1 MTNTSKKAAKNAA
14 DSGNEFSVNRP
25 VFTWLAIG
33 SALIAA
39 AVHAYLL
46 KSHYDL
52 RYGEVTGQ
60 LMCDISSKFSCSAA
74 SASRWSELLGVPL
87 ALWGLLTNIAFLTLA
102 AWNPLTEGEGRQAN
116 RTNLVTIAGVLLLAS
131 IVMGL
136 ISVTALDT
144 LCPFCLGAYALSIL
158 TFVGAWFAYRP
169 GLKFKY
175 KPAFLGFAFAFG
187 ISGFI
192 LNDQLRANY
201 TGGIAGDQMSK
212 AAVQE
217 WTTNPQLEI
226 PETDPLSIGPSRAE
240 AKMTIAEFADF
251 RCIHCKLAAPPL
263 KAFVSSHPDVRLE
276 FYSWPLDGECNTSIQ
291 QNNGASCLLARV
303 VWCARNQAQKGWEA
317 HEAVFSRFEEWK
329 TADAVRTQFPTLAAT
344 IGMSPDILK
353 TCADSDSA
361 KNAIKAQA
369 QLGTSLNIR
378 GTPAIYVNGKL
389 LPAGSQIPV
398 LNAVHSSIKK

>member
-1 MTNTSKKAAKNAA
+1 MNNTPKAAQNHTH
-14 DSGNEFSVNRP
+14 DSSPNRP
-25 VFTWLAIG
+25 VFKWLAIG
-33 SALIAA
+33 SALAA
-39 AVHAYLL
+39 TGVHAYLL

-52 RYGEVTGQ
+52 RYGEVTGK
-60 LMCDISSKFSCSAA
+60 LMCDISNQFSCSAA
-74 SASRWSELLGVPL
+74 SASRWSEFMGVPM
-87 ALWGLLTNIAFLTLA
+87 ALWGLLANFAFLTLA
-102 AWNPLTEGEGRQAN
+102 AWNPLTEDEGRQAN
-116 RTNLVTIAGVLLLAS
+116 RTNLVVTAGVLLLAS
-131 IVMGL
+131 IAMGL
-136 ISVTALDT
+136 ISVTALGS

-169 GLKFKY
+169 GLEFKF
-175 KPAFLGFAFAFG
+175 KPAFLGFVFAFG

-201 TGGIAGDQMSK
+201 TGGIAGDQMAK

-217 WTTNPQLEI
+217 WSANPQLEI
-226 PETDPLSIGPSRAE
+226 PETDPLALGPSRAD

-263 KAFVSSHPDVRLE
+263 KAFTAAHPDVRLE

-303 VWCARNQAQKGWEA
+303 VWCARSQAQKGWEA
-317 HEAVFSRFEEWK
+317 HEAVFARFEEWK
-329 TADAVRTQFPTLAAT
+329 TADAVHAQIPTLAQT
-344 IGMSPDILK
+344 VGMPAEDLK

-361 KNAIKAQA
+361 KEAIKAQA

-378 GTPAIYVNGKL
+378 GTPAIYVNGRV
-389 LPAGSQIPV
+389 LPAGAQIPV
-398 LNAVHSSIKK
+398 LNSVYSSITK